1 MHVKSDRAKS
11 KSVAVIW
18 RWASFS
24 LIFFILLII
33 PWIVS
38 PLWVRIATEILMW
51 AGLAQS
57 WNMIGGY
64 TGYLSFGHG
73 AFFGVGAYITG
84 IAMMRLGCPFGVGLL
99 LSGIFAAFLAA
110 VIGYPTLRLRGAY
123 FAIATWAF
131 GEMMR
136 QIATIL
142 EITGGAFGM
151 QLPAF
156 LNLPFF
162 YYVTLG
168 VSGLTYL
175 TTYLLLERARFGYKL
190 LAIREH
196 EEAAEMVGVDTVT
209 VKIKVFAL
217 SAFFP
222 GVLGGVYA
230 YWVTYIHPDS
240 VLGAINTDFMVVMA
254 FLGGVGSLWGPFLG
268 AFVVQLVNRYLWL
281 VWGEGTFYLVI
292 IGAAICAVVLFI
304 PNGIVGLLETE
315 VFLPRVAFTRL
326 RRIVKW

>member
-1 MHVKSDRAKS
+1 MHVASDRAES
-11 KSVAVIW
+11 KSVAVVW
-18 RWASFS
+18 RWAPLT

-84 IAMMRLGCPFGVGLL
+84 IAMMRLDCPFGVGLL

-110 VIGYPTLRLRGAY
+110 LIGYPTLRLRGAY

-142 EITGGAFGM
+142 DITGGAFGM

-175 TTYLLLERARFGYKL
+175 TTYLLLERACFGYKL

-209 VKIKVFAL
+209 IKIKAFAL

-222 GVLGGVYA
+222 GVLGGIYA

-315 VFLPRVAFTRL
+315 VFLPRAAFTRL

>member
-1 MHVKSDRAKS
+1 MPTWADQAKLNS
-11 KSVAVIW
+11 TPIAWQWVCLG
-18 RWASFS
+18 
-24 LIFFILLII
+24 LIFLVSLII

-38 PLWVRIATEILMW
+38 PLWIRIVTEIFMW

-57 WNMIGGY
+57 WNIIGGY

-73 AFFGVGAYITG
+73 AFFGMGAYVTG
-84 IAMMRLGCPFGVGLL
+84 IAMMNLEWPFGVGLL
-99 LSGIFAAFLAA
+99 FSGILAALLAA

-131 GEMMR
+131 GEMIR

-142 EITGGAFGM
+142 DVTGGAFGM
-151 QLPAF
+151 QLPPF
-156 LNLPFF
+156 LNLSFF
-162 YYVTLG
+162 YYVMLG
-168 VSGLTYL
+168 ITGLTYL
-175 TTYLLLERARFGYKL
+175 TTYLLLERSRFGYKL

-209 VKIKVFAL
+209 IKIKAFAL

-222 GVLGGVYA
+222 GVFGGIYA

-240 VLGAINTDFMVVMA
+240 VLGAQITDFMVVMV

-268 AFVVQLVNRYLWL
+268 AFVVQLINRYLWL
-281 VWGEGTFYLVI
+281 VWGEGTFYLII

-304 PNGIVGLLETE
+304 PNGIIGLLEKRI
-315 VFLPRVAFTRL
+315 FSPRGALSQL
-326 RRIVKW
+326 RKLIKW

>member
-1 MHVKSDRAKS
+1 MHVQIDRTKIGLA
-11 KSVAVIW
+11 AFAW
-18 RWASFS
+18 PWAPLT
-24 LIFFILLII
+24 LILVILLIL
-33 PWIVS
+33 PWTL
-38 PLWVRIATEILMW
+38 PALWVRIATEILMW

-57 WNMIGGY
+57 WNIIGGY

-73 AFFGVGAYITG
+73 AFFGVGAYVTG
-84 IAMMRLGCPFGVGLL
+84 IAMIHLGCPFAAGLF
-99 LSGIFAAFLAA
+99 LSGIFAVLLAV

-131 GEMMR
+131 GEMIR
-136 QIATIL
+136 QIATLL

-156 LNLPFF
+156 LDPSFF

-168 VSGLTYL
+168 VSGSAYL
-175 TTYLLLERARFGYKL
+175 ITYLLLERARFGYEL

-196 EEAAEMVGVDTVT
+196 EEAAEMIGVDTVS
-209 VKIKVFAL
+209 VKIKAFAL

-222 GVLGGVYA
+222 GVLGGIYA

-281 VWGEGTFYLVI
+281 VWGEGTFYLII

-315 VFLPRVAFTRL
+315 VFPPRVAFARL
-326 RRIVKW
+326 RKMVKW